1 MCDVPQPCG
10 GAAAVR
16 QGAEEGKAPEKDRS
30 SLRNAAIASAVGAS
44 LAAVLAKKQAVGV
57 ATAPED
63 GSNGQTTGAPQVCLI
78 LVLPRERCGACMHSA
93 LTR

>member
-1 MCDVPQPCG
+1 M
-10 GAAAVR
+10 R

-57 ATAPED
+57 GTAPED
-63 GSNGQTTGAPQVCLI
+63 GSNGQTTGAPQV
-78 LVLPRERCGACMHSA
+78 PRAEEKAPEVPV
-93 LTR
+93 